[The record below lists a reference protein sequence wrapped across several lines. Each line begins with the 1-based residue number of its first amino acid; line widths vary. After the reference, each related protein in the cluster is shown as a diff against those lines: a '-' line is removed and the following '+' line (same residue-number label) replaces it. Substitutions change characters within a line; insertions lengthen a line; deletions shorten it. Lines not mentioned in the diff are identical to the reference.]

1 MMMHQLIG
9 DDSAKQT
16 YKRVR
21 LAALFI
27 LLVQLGI
34 SAQTTAQVQAQSDDT
49 TMVWTVEDCMR
60 YAVAHSHGLRQRELQ
75 LDNSGATRLQA
86 IGAFL
91 PSVNASTGTQWNF
104 GRAIDPETN
113 TYTSVSTFNNGY
125 GLSTS
130 LPVFD
135 GLYRVHALR
144 AARADVLMQKN
155 ALQAEREQVALET
168 YQAYVN
174 VVYAQEAV
182 RLAEEKLSESK
193 MILRQT
199 QVMEEEGL
207 KSPADVAQIEAQVAS
222 DELMLTRQEGQRETN
237 MLELRKVMNRPAPQS
252 LTLGSLTPDPSP
264 KGEGSIY
271 LQELNIYSEQ
281 GEEVTTPLSSW
292 RGVGGEASGGGSAG
306 AKSLLV
312 QSFYAVESARH
323 SLRAT
328 RSSFFPSIS
337 LSAGINSSYYRNLD
351 AATTSPFRNQL
362 KNNLG
367 EYVSLNLSIPIFNR
381 LGNIA
386 SLRRARN
393 NLCIAQEQ
401 YAAKQTELEVLRQQ
415 ACLDVLVYQKEATQ
429 GERKVAADS
438 LAYELTRQQYAQ
450 GLASPI
456 DLQTS
461 AAILLQ
467 SRAALLQSR
476 LMIFVKK
483 LQRRYYEGLS
493 LI

>member
-21 LAALFI
+21 LAVLFL

-75 LDNSGATRLQA
+75 LDNSEATRLQA

-155 ALQAEREQVALET
+155 ALQAERDQVALET
-168 YQAYVN
+168 YQTYVN

-207 KSPADVAQIEAQVAS
+207 KSPADVAQMEAQVAS

-237 MLELRKVMNRPAPQS
+237 MLELRKVMNRPAP
-252 LTLGSLTPDPSP
+252 LPLPVR
-264 KGEGSIY
+264 EGSIY
-271 LQELNIYSEQ
+271 LQGLNINSEQ
-281 GEEVTTPLSSW
+281 GEEVTTPLPH
-292 RGVGGEASGGGSAG
+292 REGQGGGSAG
-306 AKSLLV
+306 AKSILA

-323 SLRAT
+323 SLHAT

-393 NLCIAQEQ
+393 NLFIAQEQ